1 MALLSA
7 FSAPVLNGDSGQGY
21 HPASKLFQ
29 ASPNNDC
36 HCPRAYPM
44 MVTEVDQNAQAGFAP
59 MFPPFELEQYLLR
72 HEPRMRVSLCASGLE
87 TMSLSA
93 LLPLMNAELEAL
105 WAQTSLDYTHP
116 KGSMVL
122 REAIAQQ
129 YDTLTAQRVG
139 VFAGA
144 AEAILCT
151 LQGLL
156 TPGDHAVVIT
166 PCYQSLLSI
175 PASLCQVSTVSLR
188 EATGWQ
194 LELDRI
200 QAALTPNTR
209 VIIIN
214 FPNNPTGALPSLS
227 VLSELVE
234 MARKRGIYLF
244 SDEVYRLM
252 EIDVADRL
260 PPVATL
266 YERGISV
273 SSLSKAYGLPGLR
286 IGWVASQAPEVLEKA
301 IDIKHYTSICVTSPG
316 EVLALSA
323 LRDGAAIV
331 ERNLQ
336 QMRANLPMMDQFFER
351 MGEHCRWVRPRGGCL
366 GFSRYLRDKTADS
379 LCQNLLKATGVMVLP
394 GSLYGPYS
402 AHFRIGFGKKDCKEA
417 LSQLESFL
425 VTHRSG

>member
-1 MALLSA
+1 MAES
-7 FSAPVLNGDSGQGY
+7 V
-21 HPASKLFQ
+21 
-29 ASPNNDC
+29 
-36 HCPRAYPM
+36 
-44 MVTEVDQNAQAGFAP
+44 EVHTILKFF

-72 HEPRMRVSLCASGLE
+72 HERQTRLSLCTSGLE
-87 TMSLSA
+87 TLSLA
-93 LLPLMNAELEAL
+93 ELLPHVNSELEAL
-105 WAQTSLDYTHP
+105 WGKTSLDYTHP
-116 KGSMVL
+116 QGSILL
-122 REAIAQQ
+122 REAITQQ
-129 YDTLTAQRVG
+129 YDGVLTAQQVG

-156 TPGDHAVVIT
+156 TPEDHAVVMT

-194 LELDRI
+194 LELDRL
-200 QAALTPNTR
+200 QAALRPNTR
-209 VIIIN
+209 AIVIN

-227 VLSELVE
+227 VLSDLIEI
-234 MARKRGIYLF
+234 ARQRGIYLF

-252 EIDVADRL
+252 EIDPADRL

-286 IGWVASQAPEVLEKA
+286 IGWVASQAPEVMTKA
-301 IDIKHYTSICVTSPG
+301 IDVKHYTSICVTSPG
-316 EVLALSA
+316 EVLALMA

-366 GFSRYLRDKTADS
+366 GFPRYLRAEATDA
-379 LCQNLLKATGVMVLP
+379 LCQNLLDATGVLILP

-402 AHFRIGFGKKDCKEA
+402 SHFRIGFGKKDCLEA
-417 LSQLESFL
+417 LGQFERFL
-425 VTHRSG
+425 NMR